1 MKFVDF
7 IRNFT
12 HSPFAPISKTT
23 SAKYFWKPT
32 LPPLP
37 HTHPLV
43 KHSPYPFIPFSRR
56 PATTSTPEIDIIA
69 AYISGANAQVH
80 QISVSLLFYSR
91 STMSGYSSS
100 VKRNE
105 SAIVSDAESDVE
117 VVPGRP
123 IRRSSSLFSLSSNQ
137 EPLPKPDETE
147 YVKFL
152 EDNRHFSMIRNLHM
166 ADFITCLNGFSGFYS
181 IISCLRYTLT
191 GKTLY
196 VQRAHFFILLGLFFD
211 FFDGKVARLRNK
223 SSLMGQELDSLA
235 DLVSFG
241 VSPATIAFA
250 IGFRSTLDVLV
261 LTFWVLCGLTRLARF
276 NVSTNNIPKDKT
288 GKAKFFEGF
297 PIPTNLAWVAYMAYL
312 VWKDQILEKLPG
324 GVLFEGTFAE
334 VHVLVAGFF
343 LQGCA
348 QISKS
353 LHIPKL

>member
-1 MKFVDF
+1 
-7 IRNFT
+7 
-12 HSPFAPISKTT
+12 
-23 SAKYFWKPT
+23 
-32 LPPLP
+32 
-37 HTHPLV
+37 
-43 KHSPYPFIPFSRR
+43 
-56 PATTSTPEIDIIA
+56 
-69 AYISGANAQVH
+69 
-80 QISVSLLFYSR
+80 
-91 STMSGYSSS
+91 MSGYSSS
-100 VKRNE
+100 IKRNE
-105 SAIVSDAESDVE
+105 SAISSDIDSDAEIPHV
-117 VVPGRP
+117 RP

-137 EPLPKPDETE
+137 EPLPKPDETD

-152 EDNRHFSMIRNLHM
+152 EDQRHFSMIRNLHM

-181 IISCLRYTLT
+181 IISCLRFTLT
-191 GKTLY
+191 GQTLY

-211 FFDGKVARLRNK
+211 IFDGKVARLRNK

-276 NVSTNNIPKDKT
+276 NVSANKIPKDKT
-288 GKAKFFEGF
+288 GKSKYFEGF
-297 PIPTNLAWVAYMAYL
+297 PIPTNLAWVGFMAYL
-312 VWKDQILEKLPG
+312 VWKNKILDDLPG
-324 GVLFEGTFAE
+324 GFLFKGTFAE
-334 VHVLVAGFF
+334 MHVLVLGFF